1 MPFIGLL
8 VQVFKIL
15 KTSPISSRTYYVTNS
30 DGFCSAI
37 DSVYIKVYNDV
48 PNATFNTTSH
58 CEGDSTYFIAN
69 SGLNTNNNSYLWS
82 FGDNGIEVTSVLNV
96 GDNNIILVVKNLNNS
111 CVDTVEKNVQIFD
124 NPVADFLN
132 TDMFVLVI
140 Q

>member
-1 MPFIGLL
+1 MPLIGLNNTSI
-8 VQVFKIL
+8 QNPQA
-15 KTSPISSRTYYVTNS
+15 SPISSGTYYVTNS

-48 PNATFNTTSH
+48 PNATFNTTNH

-82 FGDNGIEVTSVLNV
+82 FGDNGSEVASVLNV

-111 CVDTVEKNVQIFD
+111 CVDTVEKKC
-124 NPVADFLN
+124 ADF
-132 TDMFVLVI
+132 
-140 Q
+140 